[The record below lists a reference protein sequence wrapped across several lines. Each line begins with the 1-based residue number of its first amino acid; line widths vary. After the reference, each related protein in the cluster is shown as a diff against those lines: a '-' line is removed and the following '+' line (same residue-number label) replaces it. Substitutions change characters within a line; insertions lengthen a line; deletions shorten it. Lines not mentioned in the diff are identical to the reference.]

1 MTTMSRGASLRVA
14 AILCL
19 CILASLV
26 PRRLDHIESDRTRT
40 RTTGSNTRTAKAG
53 KNKQSRV
60 QLPSPAERIKAEI
73 SELENELITLA
84 EEYEEVT
91 DKIDKLTNFAR
102 QNGRIPETKTTSD
115 IHLKGSREARARPLD
130 GVEAIERQK
139 IRVGDQLKKVDEK
152 AGDEE
157 GETDGN
163 YREPKK
169 WWMNRDLFTASKPR
183 AQSSNGDGHEAS
195 QGSIIPIDLSVNHL
209 RRIVKAPASPN
220 KDVRLSEEFL
230 PVVLP
235 HEVTFRWRSLARAG
249 ASSDSIARS
258 TAYRIVARR
267 AYAASEGDDTLDE
280 SVLIWDSGKVLVEST
295 LPNEVHCTD
304 PKLTNLTGAIIQW
317 RVTVEDSL
325 GRPTTSDWTKFSIGP
340 ESSQFAAKWISH
352 PIDVDSWD
360 ENDASAFW
368 GGDKVHQEKACKN
381 WERRSQLPLFRVKIP
396 DIESGDGDDDVESAM
411 LFVSGLGSFR
421 ASLDGVPLSSSG
433 PIDPPLTDYAQRV
446 SYRGFD
452 VTPFL
457 VTGDKNDEGN
467 VLGIQMGSGWWD
479 HRPIAGS
486 FIRLFYFPHGG
497 VTCVAELHVTY
508 KSGKTR
514 VVLATGDES
523 GWQVAKGHLR
533 ESSLFSGEYI
543 DLKSKSEFEGWDT
556 ISGYFE
562 ATQDA
567 AHSDGVLLT
576 GDHSW
581 TKPKLYES
589 DTDLP
594 TWRYALEMRANAR
607 RKNIKGPLMAK
618 HKLSP
623 IGKLIP
629 HEIPPIM
636 PLRRHVPDE
645 VYGLGNGRWMYDF
658 GVGFSGECL
667 FHYVCQELRF
677 RADDLIV
684 GMVRFEEGLPNPIV
698 PEIYPRGHTVSTLNP
713 DEEFIT
719 VVYGESIE
727 PLTGDINIA
736 IVAGMVS
743 YKWFERMSPI

>member
-1 MTTMSRGASLRVA
+1 MCM
-14 AILCL
+14 
-19 CILASLV
+19 CILAAIV
-26 PRRLDHIESDRTRT
+26 PMRLERIESNRRTK
-40 RTTGSNTRTAKAG
+40 TTGSGTQRAKAG
-53 KNKQSRV
+53 KNKQLRV
-60 QLPSPAERIKAEI
+60 QLPSPGERIKTEI
-73 SELENELITLA
+73 AELENELITLA
-84 EEYEEVT
+84 EEYKEVT
-91 DKIDKLTNFAR
+91 EQIDALTNSAKQPQR
-102 QNGRIPETKTTSD
+102 QGGRTPEMKTTGD
-115 IHLKGSREARARPLD
+115 LPLI
-130 GVEAIERQK
+130 GLAIKKLIADPK
-139 IRVGDQLKKVDEK
+139 IN
-152 AGDEE
+152 
-157 GETDGN
+157 GN

-169 WWMNRDLFTASKPR
+169 WWMKRDLFSASKPR
-183 AQSSNGDGHEAS
+183 AQSPNGDGHETI
-195 QGSIIPIDLSVNHL
+195 QGSITPIDLSVNHL

-220 KDVRLSEEFL
+220 KDARLSEEFL

-235 HEVTFRWRSLARAG
+235 HEVTFRWRSSVRDG
-249 ASSDSIARS
+249 ASSDSLARS
-258 TAYRIVARR
+258 TAYRIVVRR
-267 AYAASEGDDTLDE
+267 AYAASEGDGTLDE
-280 SVLIWDSGKVLVEST
+280 STMIWDSGKVLVESS

-317 RVTVEDSL
+317 RVTVDDSL

-340 ESSQFAAKWISH
+340 ESSQFTAKWISH

-360 ENDASAFW
+360 ESDASAFW
-368 GGDKVHQEKACKN
+368 GNDQNHQEKACKN
-381 WERRSQLPLFRVKIP
+381 WERRSQLPFFRVKIP
-396 DIESGDGDDDVESAM
+396 DIESSDEDDGVESAA

-446 SYRGFD
+446 SYRGID

-457 VTGDKNDEGN
+457 VTGDESDEGH

-508 KSGKTR
+508 KSGKTK
-514 VVLATGDES
+514 VVMATGDES

-556 ISGYFE
+556 PSGYFE
-562 ATQDA
+562 TTHGA
-567 AHSDGVLLT
+567 AHPADVLLT

-581 TKPKLYES
+581 IAPKLYES

-594 TWRYALEMRANAR
+594 TWRYSLEMRANAR

-623 IGKLIP
+623 IGRLIP

-645 VYGLGNGRWMYDF
+645 VYGMGNGRWMYDF
-658 GVGFSGECL
+658 GVGFSGA
-667 FHYVCQELRF
+667 Y
-677 RADDLIV
+677 
-684 GMVRFEEGLPNPIV
+684 
-698 PEIYPRGHTVSTLNP
+698 
-713 DEEFIT
+713 
-719 VVYGESIE
+719 
-727 PLTGDINIA
+727 
-736 IVAGMVS
+736 
-743 YKWFERMSPI
+743 